1 MNPAYGIVLWVI
13 IGALAGWLGSKVMR
27 TDAQQGA
34 IANVIVGVVGAI
46 VGGVITREIF
56 GDDPNNNGFLASL
69 GIALFGACVVIGLGK
84 LIVK

>member
-1 MNPAYGIVLWVI
+1 MNPAYGFVLWVV

-27 TDAQQGA
+27 TDAQQGTV
-34 IANVIVGVVGAI
+34 ANVIVGVVGAI

-56 GDDPNNNGFLASL
+56 GDDPYNNGFLTSL

>member
-1 MNPAYGIVLWVI
+1 MNPAYGFVLWIV

-46 VGGVITREIF
+46 VGGVITREVF
-56 GDDPNNNGFLASL
+56 GDDPSNNGFLASL